1 MSNLKHTPAPWRIE
15 RDGWNSCHIMKADT
29 TIWIAETSLFYDSA
43 EANARLISC
52 APEMLEVLI
61 NQYIEICRP
70 CKKCNPEYENCYSC
84 EAQEESKILIE
95 KATGLKIEEVIK

>member
-1 MSNLKHTPAPWRIE
+1 MHTDDGRDWKTREEQQKAEDRRLKIKE
-15 RDGWNSCHIMKADT
+15 IKSIY
-29 TIWIAETSLFYDSA
+29 S
-43 EANARLISC
+43 
-52 APEMLEVLI
+52 EMLEALI

-95 KATGLKIEEVIK
+95 KATGLKIEEVLK